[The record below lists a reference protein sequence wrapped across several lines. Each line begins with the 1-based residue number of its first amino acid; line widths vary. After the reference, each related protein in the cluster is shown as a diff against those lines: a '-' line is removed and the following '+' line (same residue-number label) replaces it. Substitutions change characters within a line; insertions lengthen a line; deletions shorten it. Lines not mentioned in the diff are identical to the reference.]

1 MRVWL
6 AVVAGVEEFG
16 LPTVSQKKVT
26 LTLLRVLYG
35 GHVCHPSYHVPLIAD
50 DSDDDDTTDLPDL
63 DHATKPHVP
72 APVFEVLDDAD
83 KTWSAVWDKVR
94 AVLVRRGHKCRT
106 LLRVIERVR
115 PLKRDT
121 DKRGEKCCI
130 SSDRALSPIAFV
142 Q

>member
-1 MRVWL
+1 MWL
-6 AVVAGVEEFG
+6 AIVVSIEEFA
-16 LPTVSQKKVT
+16 LPTVSQGIFT
-26 LTLLRVLYG
+26 HTLLSVLYG
-35 GHVCHPSYHVPLIAD
+35 GHVCRPYVPTIAE
-50 DSDDDDTTDLPDL
+50 DSDDDDTTGLPDL

-94 AVLVRRGHKCRT
+94 AVLLRRGHKCRT

-115 PLKRDT
+115 PLELDT
-121 DKRGEKCCI
+121 DGRGENSCI
-130 SSDRALSPIAFV
+130 SIDRALAPLALV